1 MSLSK
6 MCVEVKEVN
15 KEVPDYERRFGEL
28 LEKYIEWECEKEE
41 AARKMTKE
49 EFHELI
55 MRAEEMKKNGI
66 EI

>member
-1 MSLSK
+1 M
-6 MCVEVKEVN
+6 KEIIN
-15 KEVPDYERRFGEL
+15 EVPNYKRRFGEL

-55 MRAEEMKKNGI
+55 MRAEEMKKNEI
-66 EI
+66 EL